1 MAVVQYDSPLNV
13 AQAKQALLEEHRS
26 WIGPLQ
32 AEGSSKRVGGDQQ
45 LTPGL
50 SYIRTLQRQN
60 VQADFH
66 VAFREQLKLCH
77 MDNPDAKAMTRLLLT
92 FPSQMQAASLPLIDP
107 YVAVDLYQKIKDLP
121 GTETCV
127 NIGGRRLQQAVTAMH
142 EVNLLHTD
150 FKAANVFVD
159 SSGAWFMGDIG
170 ASNLFGDESGS
181 VQRLCTQ
188 AISNFSKQITS
199 MIAAC

>member
-60 VQADFH
+60 EEDHISINGAWLSSHPHIV
-66 VAFREQLKLCH
+66 
-77 MDNPDAKAMTRLLLT
+77 T
-92 FPSQMQAASLPLIDP
+92 
-107 YVAVDLYQKIKDLP
+107 AVDLDKGSLLALKLLPPASQEEKDAAQSEKRAVSL
-121 GTETCV
+121 
-127 NIGGRRLQQAVTAMH
+127 LQLDTMP
-142 EVNLLHTD
+142 
-150 FKAANVFVD
+150 VD
-159 SSGAWFMGDIG
+159 IALVPTQIQSVKVSSDHAKVLQLRAGAYDPLKMP
-170 ASNLFGDESGS
+170 
-181 VQRLCTQ
+181 
-188 AISNFSKQITS
+188 
-199 MIAAC
+199 

>member
-60 VQADFH
+60 EEDHISINGAWLSSHPHIV
-66 VAFREQLKLCH
+66 
-77 MDNPDAKAMTRLLLT
+77 T
-92 FPSQMQAASLPLIDP
+92 
-107 YVAVDLYQKIKDLP
+107 AVDLDKGSLLALKLLPPASQEEKDAAQS
-121 GTETCV
+121 EK
-127 NIGGRRLQQAVTAMH
+127 RAQAVTAMH